1 MSLSDFFLKFG
12 SPQTSFV
19 AGIYTSS
26 QYGGRLPRT
35 TVAALA
41 GSGAFSIFHC
51 LPSRL
56 QMSICQPA
64 AFQGLVWLSSSHSE
78 HPNMLAPAQ
87 GSCPTAR
94 RRRSHTSCTHTQ
106 PCALRTFTPVTMKI
120 TPPHMSLPH
129 MLPLYL
135 TPHTTPTACLHT
147 AYAHTQLP
155 QLAHSIYHTQRPQLA
170 HSLCPHTLTL
180 HTLHAFTTVPSAYA
194 IQITFHTEV
203 TAQRL
208 CFTGMSTER
217 CSRGATINFPMGTQ
231 PIPPF
236 ASHSD
241 ASKQEATGCNVHM
254 EMRVSQTGSYPGQC

>member
-1 MSLSDFFLKFG
+1 M
-12 SPQTSFV
+12 
-19 AGIYTSS
+19 
-26 QYGGRLPRT
+26 
-35 TVAALA
+35 
-41 GSGAFSIFHC
+41 
-51 LPSRL
+51 
-56 QMSICQPA
+56 
-64 AFQGLVWLSSSHSE
+64 AFQQSLRASQHAGTRPRLMSHCQTPPVT
-78 HPNMLAPAQ
+78 HVL
-87 GSCPTAR
+87 
-94 RRRSHTSCTHTQ
+94 HTHTQ
-106 PCALRTFTPVTMKI
+106 PCALRTFIPVTMKI

-203 TAQRL
+203 TAQHL

-217 CSRGATINFPMGTQ
+217 CHHQLPYGNTAHPSFCLPFRCLKARGN
-231 PIPPF
+231 
-236 ASHSD
+236 
-241 ASKQEATGCNVHM
+241 
-254 EMRVSQTGSYPGQC
+254 RLQCAHGDEGEPDWFLPWAVLGWPQRQGGVAHEFLHGPLMACV